1 MARKMTKKN
10 NITIEEISKENPFKV
25 PDHYFENF
33 SVRMS
38 DKISQAEAAKAP
50 VMVNT
55 WAKPRMAAIFTFA
68 GIAIILLVGI
78 IFINLRNKPLSSH
91 EMVEAY
97 KYSAIQDLNDEQL
110 AEMIAAKQEEQQIK
124 ADTAQQAVEKDEIIE
139 YLSKD
144 NIDINTIIDAQ

>member
-1 MARKMTKKN
+1 MTKKN
-10 NITIEEISKENPFKV
+10 NITIEKIGKENPFKV

-38 DKISQAEAAKAP
+38 DKISQAEAVKTP
-50 VMVNT
+50 VIANA
-55 WAKPRMAAIFTFA
+55 WLQPRRAAIFAFA
-68 GIAIILLVGI
+68 GIAIILLIGI
-78 IFINLRNKPLSSH
+78 IFVNIRNKPLTSH

-124 ADTAQQAVEKDEIIE
+124 ADKAQQAVEKDEIIE